1 MLCWP
6 PILIMM
12 SHHVRGVHVLAIINP
27 LTGEFI
33 SGKK

>member
-1 MLCWP
+1 MRDAP
-6 PILIMM
+6 VILFYIYIY
-12 SHHVRGVHVLAIINP
+12 SKHVNINP